1 MKVQKTG
8 HLQNKAEQNTRPL
21 WLRVFEQALLA
32 LVLAAAVLRVTVIET
47 PHVDPTARTS
57 ALSNEAVSL
66 LMSSVF
72 WAAAVLWVMLSA
84 MAGRL
89 RWRPTS
95 IAGAVALFGVVG
107 LAGVAFASDKR
118 AALTDWAVMLS
129 GPAAG
134 LLAMQL
140 FSSRQSVRQ
149 FLWLLL
155 AVGAASTY
163 ACYDKITSSHE
174 MLIREYERNPD
185 SFLDALGIEPGS
197 LSHWQYEHRLYS
209 RDVSGFLT
217 TSNSTGS
224 FLLLAVFAGL
234 GLCMESWQALR
245 RRKRDDSRC
254 REETLVALVCT
265 AAATALSLAGLL
277 MTQSKGANGA
287 FIVFALALPACL
299 LFRKTLWTYRRA
311 LAISLIVAGLSAA
324 AAMILYG
331 IRHGRLP
338 GGNSMLVRWQYWAA
352 SVQMA
357 KESPLLGVGG
367 GNYAAHYLTHKIPAA
382 PETIGDPHN
391 WVFSLLCRYGLI
403 GLAAMGCALLRPVI
417 KLFAAGLSF
426 NPTEAAG
433 QTRQDSGRETVY
445 SKKEWTER
453 SEWLMW
459 LAATM
464 AAMLLIRPVL
474 LELNTARASAAE
486 WSAAVLLLVVIPA
499 GIIALVFGLLRFA
512 CAGDISLNQPNVAL
526 FLAIACGL
534 AAVLLHNLV
543 DFALFEPGVWTMFW
557 LTAAAGGALYHI
569 HTDGDALRVYP
580 LTGRLRRGGALLAAA
595 ALFSAFVWQVVAPP
609 IQRDKL
615 TFEAARA
622 FNAEQ
627 AQAHINHAVAVD
639 PLSPEAAR
647 FGARLLLHR
656 STERLSSNKENL
668 LHAAQHLAEM
678 AIARNLADARP
689 RQLLA
694 DILLAAAEQTDE
706 DAEKTTRKQQAF
718 KVFQDALE
726 RYPGSDVLNY
736 QLGVLAE
743 ELGRPEQAVS
753 YLEAALDIEQRYRQ
767 QFQIMYPDQPEIIS
781 RLGPRRYEDLLE
793 RLSRLRS
800 DRP

>member
-1 MKVQKTG
+1 MKVQNIG
-8 HLQNKAEQNTRPL
+8 HLQKKAAQNTQPL

-47 PHVDPTARTS
+47 PHVEPTARTS
-57 ALSNEAVSL
+57 ALSNEAISL

-72 WAAAVLWVMLSA
+72 WGAAVLWVMLSA
-84 MAGRL
+84 SAGRL
-89 RWRPTS
+89 RWRRTS
-95 IAGAVALFGVVG
+95 ITGAVALFGIVG

-140 FSSRQSVRQ
+140 FSRRETVRL

-163 ACYDKITSSHE
+163 ACYDKMTSSHE

-185 SFLDALGIEPGS
+185 AFLETLGIEPDS

-224 FLLLAVFAGL
+224 FLLLAVFSGL
-234 GLCMESWQALR
+234 GLCIETWRAMRRKKHDDR
-245 RRKRDDSRC
+245 RR
-254 REETLVALVCT
+254 REEALVALVCT
-265 AAATALSLAGLL
+265 AAATALSLVGLM
-277 MTQSKGANGA
+277 MTQSKGAIGA
-287 FIVFALALPACL
+287 FIIFVPALPACL
-299 LFRKTLWTYRRA
+299 LFRKTLWTYRRV
-311 LAISLIVAGLSAA
+311 LAIGLVVLGLLAA

-338 GGNSMLVRWQYWAA
+338 GGNSMLVRWQYWVA
-352 SVQMA
+352 SVEMA

-367 GNYAAHYLTHKIPAA
+367 GNYAASYMTHKDPAA

-391 WVFSLLCRYGLI
+391 WVLSLLCRYGLI
-403 GLAAMGCALLRPVI
+403 GLAAMGCALLRPVM
-417 KLFAAGLSF
+417 KLFAAGLGF
-426 NPTEAAG
+426 DPTEAAG
-433 QTRQDSGRETVY
+433 QTLRNSGPETIR
-445 SKKEWTER
+445 SKKHWTER
-453 SEWLMW
+453 GEWLMW

-464 AAMLLIRPVL
+464 AVMVIIRPVL
-474 LELNTARASAAE
+474 LELNTAHASAAE
-486 WSAAVLLLVVIPA
+486 WSAAFLLLVLVPV
-499 GIIALVFGLLRFA
+499 GIIALVVGLLRFA
-512 CAGDISLNQPNVAL
+512 CAADHSIHQPATAL
-526 FLAIACGL
+526 VSAIACGL

-557 LTAAAGGALYHI
+557 LTAAAGCALYHT
-569 HTDGDALRVYP
+569 HTNGNTLRIYP
-580 LTGRLRRGGALLAAA
+580 LAGRLRRGVALLGPA

-609 IQRDKL
+609 IQRDTL

-622 FNAEQ
+622 FTAEQ
-627 AQAHINHAVAVD
+627 AQSHLHQAVAAD
-639 PLSPEAAR
+639 PLSPQAAR
-647 FGARLLLHR
+647 LGARLLLHR
-656 STERLSSNKENL
+656 STQRFISNQEQM
-668 LHAAQHLAEM
+668 LHAAQRLAET
-678 AIARNLADARP
+678 AIARNPADARP

-706 DAEKTTRKQQAF
+706 EAEKTARKQRAFQA
-718 KVFQDALE
+718 FQDALE

-753 YLEAALDIEQRYRQ
+753 YLETALDIEQRYRQ

-781 RLGPRRYEDLLE
+781 RLGPCRYEDLLE
-793 RLSRLRS
+793 RLNRLRS